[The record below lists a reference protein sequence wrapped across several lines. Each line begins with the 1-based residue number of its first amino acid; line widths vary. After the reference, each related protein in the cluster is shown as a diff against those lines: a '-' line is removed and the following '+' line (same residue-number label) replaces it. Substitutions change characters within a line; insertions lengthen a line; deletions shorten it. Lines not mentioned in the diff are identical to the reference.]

1 MTESDRR
8 GVSEFE
14 FIGWLRSVTAS
25 PDFVSL
31 GPGDDCAA
39 LRLGGPSALL
49 TIDQIVEGVHF
60 ERGKV
65 PPDLIGR
72 KAVLSAVSDIAAMAG
87 TPRAVVVSVLLRPGL
102 ARSDLE
108 TLYLAMRDAAVS
120 CGAALVGGDLAAGG
134 DRLVL
139 SVAVLGEPHP
149 RGEVRRSGARAGD
162 VLFVT
167 GALGGS
173 LLGRHLTFTP
183 RLREARE
190 LADALSLHAMID
202 VSDGLA
208 QDLGHILAESGV
220 GAVLE
225 AAAIPV
231 SEEAR
236 RLAETSGRS
245 PLDHALSD
253 GEDFELLFAVS
264 SAEADRVPG
273 TLSTGVSV
281 SRIGFVTREPGLFL
295 DESGARRPL
304 RAKGWVHESD

>member
-1 MTESDRR
+1 
-8 GVSEFE
+8 
-14 FIGWLRSVTAS
+14 
-25 PDFVSL
+25 
-31 GPGDDCAA
+31 
-39 LRLGGPSALL
+39 
-49 TIDQIVEGVHF
+49 VHF

-72 KAVLSAVSDIAAMAG
+72 KAVLSAVSDIAAMGG
-87 TPRAVVVSVLLRPGL
+87 TPRAVVASVLLRPGL

-108 TLYLAMRDAAVS
+108 ALYLAMCDAAAS
-120 CGAALVGGDLAAGG
+120 CGAALVGGDIAAGG

-139 SVAVLGEPHP
+139 SVAVLGESHP
-149 RGEVRRSGARAGD
+149 RGDVTRSGARAGD
-162 VLFVT
+162 ALFVT

-190 LADALSLHAMID
+190 LADALTLHAMID

-220 GAVLE
+220 GAVLD

-231 SEEAR
+231 SEDAR
-236 RLAETSGRS
+236 RLAERSGRS

-264 SAEADRVPG
+264 PADADRVPG
-273 TLSTGVSV
+273 TLSTGVPV
-281 SRIGFVTREPGLFL
+281 SRIGFIAREKGLFL
-295 DESGARRPL
+295 DEAGVRRPL